1 MVTERRP
8 ELMRLTAALVL
19 GVFAADLS
27 WSLIAGSTGTL
38 AYGLID
44 EPAHLA
50 TCAIALLALLAAGA
64 PVSRR
69 FALAALL
76 ASTVIDLDHLPY
88 YLGSHLLMA
97 SSMPRPYSHGV
108 LTVIVLT
115 AVGLRLRGK
124 GREISLGLAF
134 GVAAHLCR
142 DLATGPG
149 IPLFWPLSASAVTIP
164 YVLFAAAL
172 IGTGIAICVAAT
184 ARRGSRRRPQKHPR
198 LAARPLPSA
207 GRQGGS

>member
-1 MVTERRP
+1 MSERRP
-8 ELMRLTAALVL
+8 ELIRLAVALVL
-19 GVFAADLS
+19 GVFAADLL
-27 WSLIAGSTGTL
+27 WSLIADSTGSL

-50 TCAIALLALLAAGA
+50 TCAVALLALFAAGA

-76 ASTVIDLDHLPY
+76 ASTAIDLDHLPH
-88 YLGSHLLMA
+88 YLGSQALMA
-97 SSMPRPYSHGV
+97 SSMPRPYSHGA
-108 LTVIVLT
+108 LSVIVLT

-149 IPLFWPLSASAVTIP
+149 IPLFWPLSASTVTVP
-164 YVLFAAAL
+164 YALYAAAL
-172 IGTGIAICVAAT
+172 LGTGVAIGVAAT
-184 ARRGSRRRPQKHPR
+184 ARRGSRCRPREHSR
-198 LAARPLPSA
+198 LAVRPLPSA